1 MEYVLIGLLLFII
14 GLVLTIKSSKKI
26 VKTNKIN
33 EKIEKETKIL

>member
-14 GLVLTIKSSKKI
+14 GLILTIKSSKKI
-26 VKTNKIN
+26 IKTNKIN

>member
-14 GLVLTIKSSKKI
+14 GLILTIKSSKKI

>member
-1 MEYVLIGLLLFII
+1 MEYILIGLLLFII
-14 GLVLTIKSSKKI
+14 GLILTIKSSKKI